1 MGKYPIF
8 FVNRLS
14 HGPILALEDVNI
26 SFFLS
31 PGRSA
36 PSEIYNNKSRDN
48 SSHNAV
54 SDRKGVEIY
63 NNKISIASSQV
74 GMLLSAEKQPFFCSQ
89 TQGTQSNHCKVY
101 NESDDVGWTV
111 DLSSFTCFE
120 EL

>member
-74 GMLLSAEKQPFFCSQ
+74 GICYYQLEKLPSFCSQ
-89 TQGTQSNHCKVY
+89 TQSTQNQTTAKFITRVMMLAG
-101 NESDDVGWTV
+101 VWT
-111 DLSSFTCFE
+111 FRAYMF
-120 EL
+120 